1 MILITIY
8 STEKRKIM
16 KNMKHKFWVII
27 ILIFAYAGLGFST
40 QAQAVLSVFKKYGND
55 YGVTMLEAS
64 RELMKEYKIKTF
76 KSIIFEDGAEA
87 LPEIRKAINKDK
99 EGALNI
105 KESSKSGLLMSGY
118 YQLLSEKQNLN
129 RYLIFKVGKE
139 NKTTLIYVEGE
150 LTPDELVELLK

>member
-1 MILITIY
+1 
-8 STEKRKIM
+8 M
-16 KNMKHKFWVII
+16 KNMKHKRLL
-27 ILIFAYAGLGFST
+27 ILFLVLATLGLSIPVR
-40 QAQAVLSVFKKYGND
+40 AQAVLSIFKKYGND

-76 KSIIFEDGAEA
+76 KSIIFDEGAKA
-87 LPEIRKAINKDK
+87 LPEIRRAIKTDK

-105 KESSKSGLLMSGY
+105 KESTKDGLLMSGY
-118 YQLLSEKQNLN
+118 YQLLSDKAKLN

-150 LTPDELVELLK
+150 LTTEDLVELLR